1 MQFILSPG
9 AVTVFLDG
17 KPYTVGRTART
28 FDAVVDAIR
37 SEAVDK
43 LRQLLDIRS
52 AILKQF
58 KSASGKVTV
67 DGNRLMYG
75 DQEVTGLISTRV
87 FEMLAK
93 SLDIKPMITFVEN
106 MMENPSMRAT
116 RELYGFME
124 ACNLPITE
132 DGHFL
137 AYKRV
142 RGDYKSVHDGK
153 TDNSIGRVLEMP
165 RNKVDE
171 DAERTCSYGLH
182 FCSFDYL
189 KHFSGERIVIL
200 KIHPRD
206 VVAIPTD
213 YNNSKGRACRYEVVA
228 ELNVDH
234 DTNLPTKTLDENF
247 TTDYGHEADE
257 SINVVNQELTVALD
271 TALSPSGMTLRKL
284 RAIRDWLTNGTT
296 YAEIAKD
303 YGISPRQVGRI
314 DRGEAWA
321 NVK

>member
-1 MQFILSPG
+1 MKYILSSG
-9 AVTVFLDG
+9 AITVFLDG

-28 FDAVVDAIR
+28 FDAVVDAVR
-37 SEAVDK
+37 SEATDK
-43 LRQLLDIRS
+43 LRMLLDIRS
-52 AILKQF
+52 QIASKF
-58 KSASGKVTV
+58 KSASGKVKV
-67 DGNRLMYG
+67 EGNRLMYN
-75 DQEVTGLISTRV
+75 DQEVTGLVSTRV

-93 SLDIKPMITFVEN
+93 GLDIKPMVLWLEN
-106 MMENPSMRAT
+106 LMENPSMRAVN
-116 RELYGFME
+116 ELFGFME

-142 RGDYKSVHDGK
+142 REDYKSVHDGK

-171 DAERTCSYGLH
+171 DANRTCSYGLH

-189 KHFSGERIVIL
+189 KHFSGDRIVIL
-200 KIHPRD
+200 KINPRD

-213 YNNSKGRACRYEVVA
+213 YNNSKGRACRYEVVG
-228 ELNVDH
+228 ELDVDH
-234 DTNLPTKTLDENF
+234 DTRLPSKLLDENF
-247 TTDYGHEADE
+247 TSDYGRDEDE
-257 SINVVNQELTVALD
+257 SVDVVSEDLD
-271 TALSPSGMTLRKL
+271 APLGTSGMTLRKL
-284 RAIRDWLTNGTT
+284 RDIRHELELESS
-296 YAEIAKD
+296 YASIAKTH
-303 YGISPRQVGRI
+303 GISPRQVGRI

>member
-1 MQFILSPG
+1 MKYILSSG
-9 AVTVFLDG
+9 AITVFLDG

-28 FDAVVDAIR
+28 FDAVVDAVR
-37 SEAVDK
+37 SEATDK
-43 LRQLLDIRS
+43 LRMLLDIRS
-52 AILKQF
+52 QIANKF
-58 KSASGKVTV
+58 KSASGKVKV
-67 DGNRLMYG
+67 EGNRLMYN
-75 DQEVTGLISTRV
+75 DQEVTGLVSTRV

-93 SLDIKPMITFVEN
+93 GLDIKPMVLWLEN
-106 MMENPSMRAT
+106 LMENPSMRAVN
-116 RELYGFME
+116 ELFGFME

-142 RGDYKSVHDGK
+142 REDYKSVHDGK

-171 DAERTCSYGLH
+171 DANRTCSYGLH

-200 KIHPRD
+200 KINPRD

-213 YNNSKGRACRYEVVA
+213 YNNSKGRACRYEVVG
-228 ELNVDH
+228 ELDVDH
-234 DTNLPTKTLDENF
+234 DTRLPSKLLDENF
-247 TTDYGHEADE
+247 TSDYGREDDDQY
-257 SINVVNQELTVALD
+257 VVNQELTVALD
-271 TALSPSGMTLRKL
+271 APLSPSGMTLRKL
-284 RAIRDWLTNGTT
+284 MGIRRHLSEGDS
-296 YAEIAKD
+296 YARVAEL
-303 YGISPRQVGRI
+303 YNISPRQVGRI
-314 DRGEAWA
+314 DRGEVWA

>member
-1 MQFILSPG
+1 MQYILSPG

-37 SEAVDK
+37 SESVDK
-43 LRQLLDIRS
+43 LRQLLDIRA
-52 AILKQF
+52 AIIKQF
-58 KSASGKVTV
+58 KSATGKVKV
-67 DGNRLMYG
+67 DGNRLMYD

-93 SLDIKPMITFVEN
+93 GLNITPMITFVEN
-106 MMENPSMRAT
+106 MMQNPSMRAT

-124 ACNLPITE
+124 ACNLPVTD

-165 RNKVDE
+165 RNMVDE
-171 DAERTCSYGLH
+171 DADRTCSYGLH

-206 VVAIPTD
+206 VVAIPAD
-213 YNNSKGRACRYEVVA
+213 YNNSKGRACRYEVVG
-228 ELNVDH
+228 ELSVDH

-247 TTDYGHEADE
+247 TTDYGREEPEVA
-257 SINVVNQELTVALD
+257 VTVTDDLDAL
-271 TALSPSGMTLRKL
+271 LSPSGMTLRKL
-284 RAIRDWLTNGTT
+284 RAIRDELANGST
-296 YAEIAKD
+296 YAEVAD
-303 YGISPRQVGRI
+303 WAGISPRQVGRI